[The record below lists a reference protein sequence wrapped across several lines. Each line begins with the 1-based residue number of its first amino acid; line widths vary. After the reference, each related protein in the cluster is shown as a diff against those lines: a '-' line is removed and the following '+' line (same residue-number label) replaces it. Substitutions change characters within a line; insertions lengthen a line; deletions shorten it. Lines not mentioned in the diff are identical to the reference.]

1 MTMTY
6 RILAILFLAA
16 SATAQTAEKQTVF
29 RIKYVAEGVV
39 YIEGG
44 RTAGLSEKMKLV
56 VRRND
61 ESAAE
66 LEVVSVAS
74 TSAVCEI
81 KNSTAPLRPGDMASL
96 PAEDTQKS
104 QILRAAGSGTHY
116 AQTITFTDGDPLDE
130 EAREQVPRPPSPEVN
145 HIRARIGFEYND
157 IQDRSG
163 SGITSSDMGI
173 VMRTDMTRIG
183 GSFWNLTGYTRFRFT
198 TSNLPQTT
206 TINGLLNRTYQM
218 VLTYQNP
225 QSNWTAGFGR
235 YYLPWAYSLGT
246 IDGGYL
252 ARRLSKRVTIG
263 MFAGTTPDPTSWNF
277 APNREMAGAFVNIAA
292 GGFEGLRY
300 SSTEGIGLS
309 RLSWRPE
316 REFAFFENEFSW
328 KRYFSVY
335 DTLEVDRSHP
345 TTQQPTANG
354 TGIARSFFTF
364 RIEPWSFLSFDL
376 NHNYFRDFPTFDPRL
391 VGTGL
396 LDKLLFQGFSGGVR
410 LQLPYHSTAYV
421 TVGRSSGSN
430 DPQASWNQMYGFAMS
445 DILHTKIRG
454 DFHYS
459 RFNSSFGQGDYES
472 ASLSRSLWE
481 SFRFEAQAGNQNFT
495 SPLTSMTHAHF
506 INGNMDCSL
515 GGHYFL
521 ATGVTLYRG
530 QTQSYNQIYFTLGY
544 RFGQ

>member
-1 MTMTY
+1 MITLRWML
-6 RILAILFLAA
+6 LALLASPA
-16 SATAQTAEKQTVF
+16 AAQTSAKQTTF

-44 RTAGLSEKMKLV
+44 RSAGLAEKMKLV
-56 VRRND
+56 IRHN
-61 ESAAE
+61 EETTAE
-66 LEVVSVAS
+66 LEIVSVAS
-74 TSAVCEI
+74 ASAVCEI
-81 KNSTAPLRPGDMASL
+81 RSEKAVPRPGDIATLS
-96 PAEDTQKS
+96 AEDTQKS

-130 EAREQVPRPPSPEVN
+130 EARDRVPRPPSPEVN
-145 HIRARIGFEYND
+145 HIRARVGFEFNS
-157 IQDRSG
+157 IQDRGG
-163 SGITSSDMGI
+163 SGITSSDMG
-173 VMRTDMTRIG
+173 VVFRTDMTRIG

-198 TSNLPQTT
+198 TSNSPQTQT
-206 TINGLLNRTYQM
+206 LNDLLNRTYQM

-225 QSNWTAGFGR
+225 QSSWTAGFGR

-252 ARRLSKRVTIG
+252 ARRFSRRVTVG

-277 APNREMAGAFVNIAA
+277 APNREMAGAFVNIAN
-292 GGFEGLRY
+292 GTFEGLRY
-300 SSTEGIGLS
+300 SSTTGVALT
-309 RLSWRPE
+309 RLSWKPE

-335 DTLEVDRSHP
+335 DTLEVDRNHP

-354 TGIARSFFTF
+354 TAIARSFLTF
-364 RIEPWSFLSFDL
+364 RYEPWSFIAFDL

-410 LQLPYHSTAYV
+410 LQLPYHATAYV
-421 TVGRSSGSN
+421 TLGRSSGSN
-430 DPQASWNQMYGFAMS
+430 DPQASWNQMYGFAMN
-445 DILHTKIRG
+445 DILHTRIRG

-459 RFNSSFGQGDYES
+459 RFNSSFGQGHYQS
-472 ASLSRSLWE
+472 ASLSRSIWE
-481 SFRFEAQAGNQNFT
+481 SLRFEVQAGTQNFT
-495 SPLTSMTHAHF
+495 SPLTTASGARF
-506 INGNMDCSL
+506 VNGNMDWSL
-515 GGHYFL
+515 GSHYFM
-521 ATGVTLYRG
+521 ATGVTAYRG